1 MHTPVAL
8 TVEKKELLI
17 AIPYLGSLS
26 LAIGTHLQNS
36 INKTLSFR
44 KINAIFKSTTCLSK
58 FFGFKDTVAVNL
70 CSNVVYKLSCGRC
83 NATYYG
89 EAYRHFNVRVGEH
102 SDVLSLT
109 RKKSKAKRTTA
120 IKNDMLLSDH
130 VVSIEDFEILAS
142 VSQNITLGSKKVF

>member
-58 FFGFKDTVAVNL
+58 FFGFKDTVTVNL
-70 CSNVVYKLSCGRC
+70 CSNVVYKFSCGRC
-83 NATYYG
+83 NATYCG
-89 EAYRHFNVRVGEH
+89 ETYRHLNVRVGEH
-102 SDVLSLT
+102 SGVSSLT
-109 RKKSKAKRTTA
+109 RKSRKLKQIQLLKMICSLA
-120 IKNDMLLSDH
+120 I
-130 VVSIEDFEILAS
+130 
-142 VSQNITLGSKKVF
+142 T